1 MKTIDLITEL
11 KQKILHIQNTDSL
24 DDVKELE
31 FYDFQIMNTIFY
43 YCLKNKYS
51 TDGFPERYRKLI
63 ENEDEDFQDFLN
75 YDVKSYYVYKIGL
88 QHDDVFQMLKVYFND
103 PDIDYQDEHCNE
115 DILVSIKILE
125 SEGVNLIFNPE
136 SFGIIP
142 QFRPKLP
149 G

>member
-31 FYDFQIMNTIFY
+31 FYDSQIMNTIFY

-51 TDGFPERYRKLI
+51 TDGFPERYSKLI
-63 ENEDEDFQDFLN
+63 KNEDEDFQDFLN
-75 YDVKSYYVYKIGL
+75 YDVKSYFVYKIAL
-88 QHDDVFQMLKVYFND
+88 YHDDVFQMLKVYFD
-103 PDIDYQDEHCNE
+103 DEGIDYQDENCKE

-125 SEGVNLIFNPE
+125 SEGVNLIFNPK
-136 SFGIIP
+136 SFEIIP
-142 QFRPKLP
+142 QFRPKLT

>member
-11 KQKILHIQNTDSL
+11 NQKILQIQKTDSL

-31 FYDFQIMNTIFY
+31 FYDFQIMNTIFH

-51 TDGFPERYRKLI
+51 FDGFPERYTKLI
-63 ENEDEDFQDFLN
+63 KNEDEDFQDFLT
-75 YDVKSYYVYKIGL
+75 YDVKSYFAYKIAL

-103 PDIDYQDEHCNE
+103 PDIDYQDENCKE
-115 DILVSIKILE
+115 DILVSVKILE
-125 SEGVNLIFNPE
+125 SEGVNLIFVPE